1 MDQQV
6 QQDLK
11 VYLEIKDL
19 MDIQDQLVPQDL
31 KAHVEML
38 VHQER

>member
-11 VYLEIKDL
+11 VHLEIKDL